1 MNHNFAVTINTA
13 MTIDGKIATVSGDS
27 EISSRQ
33 DLRRVH
39 ELRSSVDAIMVGIS
53 TVLVDNPMLSVRL
66 SKKAGINPVRIIIDS
81 TARIPLNSRILS
93 SAHNNIT
100 IIAVTTRASINKI
113 KQIQNRGAM
122 VLVAGK
128 HDVDLRKVFSVVHK
142 IGIQRVLVE
151 GGGELNWSVI
161 RRGLIAELIVTIA
174 PVIVGG
180 RNATTFVEGDGY
192 RRISKAIKLK
202 LTKVSRQRN
211 GEVVLYYR
219 LCSGKHR
226 PSLRNNPKYH
236 HRSHNGLR
244 S

>member
-1 MNHNFAVTINTA
+1 MNHNFAITINTA

-27 EISSRQ
+27 KISSRQ
-33 DLRRVH
+33 DVKRLH

-81 TARIPLNSRILS
+81 TARIPLNSRILR

-100 IIAVTTRASINKI
+100 IIAVTSRASINKI
-113 KQIQNRGAM
+113 RKIQNRGAM

-128 HDVDLRKVFSVVHK
+128 CDVDLRKVFSIVQH
-142 IGIQRVLVE
+142 IGINRVLVE

-161 RRGLIAELIVTIA
+161 RQGLIAKLIVTIA

-180 RNATTFVEGDGY
+180 RNATTLVEGDGY
-192 RRISKAIKLK
+192 RRISKAIKLS
-202 LTKVSRQRN
+202 LTNVSRQRN
-211 GEVVLYYR
+211 GEVVLCYR
-219 LCSGKHR
+219 LA
-226 PSLRNNPKYH
+226 
-236 HRSHNGLR
+236 
-244 S
+244 

>member
-1 MNHNFAVTINTA
+1 MNHNFAITINTA

-27 EISSRQ
+27 KISSGQ
-33 DLRRVH
+33 DLKRLH

-81 TARIPLNSRILS
+81 TARIPLNSRILC

-100 IIAVTTRASINKI
+100 IIAVTSRASIIKI
-113 KQIQNRGAM
+113 RKIQNRGAM

-128 HDVDLRKVFSVVHK
+128 RDVDLRKVFSIVQH
-142 IGIQRVLVE
+142 IGINRVLVE

-161 RRGLIAELIVTIA
+161 RQGLIAELIVTIA

-180 RNATTFVEGDGY
+180 RNATTLVEGDGY
-192 RRISKAIKLK
+192 RRISKAIKLS
-202 LTKVSRQRN
+202 LTNVSRQRN
-211 GEVVLYYR
+211 GEVVLCYR
-219 LCSGKHR
+219 LA
-226 PSLRNNPKYH
+226 
-236 HRSHNGLR
+236 
-244 S
+244 